1 MEDDSYMEV
10 RSVGLFTL
18 ILFGILQFFAASP
31 SIEEPTV
38 GTGAPPEYLSIQDLD
53 NITFK
58 DDSSKTKTIKI
69 PIKSIPEF
77 NRIYSELEDDNLKKM
92 ELFATRGIILS
103 EDKDTTYLLLRY
115 QCGTKLCNAVLIKKE
130 HEKITT
136 TPVIPE
142 SQIYVEHKFS
152 PNKKILALSFISD
165 LRNDYQEYTVYL
177 IDTSTL
183 KKRKTIPSIQQ
194 TPDLNK
200 ILRQN
205 S

>member
-1 MEDDSYMEV
+1 MKV

-18 ILFGILQFFAASP
+18 ILLGVLQFYAASS
-31 SIEEPTV
+31 SIEEPTF

-53 NITFK
+53 NVTFK
-58 DDSSKTKTIKI
+58 DDNSKTRTIKI

-77 NRIYSELEDDNLKKM
+77 NKIYSELEDDNLKKM

-115 QCGTKLCNAVLIKKE
+115 QCGTKLCNAVLIKKD

-165 LRNDYQEYTVYL
+165 LRNDYQEYAVYL

-183 KKRKTIPSIQQ
+183 KKYKTISLKQQ

-200 ILRQN
+200 IIREN

>member
-1 MEDDSYMEV
+1 MEV

>member
-1 MEDDSYMEV
+1 MEV

-200 ILRQN
+200 ILREN

>member
-1 MEDDSYMEV
+1 MEV

-115 QCGTKLCNAVLIKKE
+115 QCGTKLCNAVLIKKN
-130 HEKITT
+130 T
-136 TPVIPE
+136 
-142 SQIYVEHKFS
+142 
-152 PNKKILALSFISD
+152 KKLQQPLLFQ
-165 LRNDYQEYTVYL
+165 N
-177 IDTSTL
+177 L
-183 KKRKTIPSIQQ
+183 KSM
-194 TPDLNK
+194 
-200 ILRQN
+200 
-205 S
+205 

>member
-1 MEDDSYMEV
+1 MKV
-10 RSVGLFTL
+10 RSVGLFSL